1 MAAAL
6 VQLPRPALVSDS
18 DLQQARAAL
27 QHQDCPEVSVP
38 REFISLIVEEL
49 IHRRESHSEIAEVEH
64 ECSSLRRELR
74 KHIHINEAFQK
85 ELREIGEIITQVAHG
100 DLSQRARLHPLEMS
114 PDIATFKQT
123 INTMMDQL
131 QIFSQEVSKVA
142 REVGTEGVLG
152 GQANIE
158 GIQGI
163 WQELT
168 VNVNAM
174 ANNLTTQV
182 RDITTVTTAVAKGDL
197 TRKVQADCKGEILL
211 LKNIING
218 MVDQLRE
225 FAFEVSR
232 VAREVGSDGTLGGQA
247 VVHGVEGTWKNLTE
261 NVNCMASNLTQQ
273 VREIAKVTTA
283 VARGDLTMKVTA
295 DVKGE
300 ILDLKLTINAMVDR
314 LNRFAFEV
322 SRVAREVGTDGTLGG
337 QAQVENVEG
346 RWRDLTDNVNTMAQN
361 LTQQVRQISN
371 VTQAIARGDLS
382 TKIEVHAQGEIL
394 TLKETIN
401 RMVDGLS
408 QFAREVKIVARD
420 VGVRGKLGGQAK
432 LEGSYGIWRSISEDV
447 NIMADNLTS
456 QVRAFGEITEAAMS
470 GDFTKLITVS
480 ASGEMDDLKQK
491 INKMIWS
498 LRDSIQRNTA
508 AREAAELANRSKS
521 EFLANMSH
529 EIRTPMNGIIGL
541 SSLALDTDDLPAP
554 VRETLDMVHNL
565 ANSLLTIIDDILDIS
580 KIEANHLMIEKMPFS
595 LGSTVLGV
603 LKALAVETNEKALT
617 LSYTTDGNVPDF
629 LIGDAYR
636 LRQVM
641 LNLVGN
647 AIKFTDHGEI
657 CVTIKRA
664 ETNVCLE
671 SDETMFEFSVSDPG
685 IGIEESKLG
694 LIFDKFQQADGSM
707 TRKYGGTGLGLAIS
721 KRLVCLM
728 GGGIWVTSRV
738 GEGSKFSFTSRAK
751 LAQAPAGFAEQL
763 APYRGRRVL
772 LVDNGNWKDCPVSSM
787 LKDFGLEA
795 VVVHE
800 NELVSTQRRND
811 LGGSFDAMLVPSIE
825 AAAKLRADSTLS
837 LNPLVI
843 AAPSVTLLLKS
854 AGELGISSYATTKA
868 GTRPIDFWSGILP
881 ALGNRRNRISE
892 GISRSLAILL
902 AEDNDVNQKV
912 AVRILQKCNH
922 NVTVVENGLQAVKE
936 AQQHR
941 YDVILMDVSMPVMGG
956 FEATVKIRQHEKF
969 NCLPRTPIVALTAHA
984 MLGDRDKCIQAGMD
998 DYLSKPL
1005 NSNMMMQT
1013 ILKCASMNLVSAVEA

>member
-1 MAAAL
+1 MAAMMDTA
-6 VQLPRPALVSDS
+6 RPALVSDA
-18 DLQQARAAL
+18 DLMQARAAL
-27 QHQDCPEVSVP
+27 QHQQSPEVSVP
-38 REFISLIVEEL
+38 REFISLIVNEL
-49 IHRRESHSEIAEVEH
+49 INRRESHSSTAEIEH
-64 ECSSLRRELR
+64 ERSNLQKELR
-74 KHIHINEAFQK
+74 KQTHINEAFQK
-85 ELREIGEIITQVAHG
+85 ELGEIGEIITQVAHG
-100 DLSQRARLHPLEMS
+100 DLSQRARMHPLEMS

-131 QIFSQEVSKVA
+131 QVFSQEVSKVA
-142 REVGTEGVLG
+142 REVGKEGVLG
-152 GQANIE
+152 GQAKIE

-163 WQELT
+163 WHELT

-182 RDITTVTTAVAKGDL
+182 RDITAVTTAVAKGDL
-197 TRKVQADCKGEILL
+197 QRKVQADCKGEILL
-211 LKNIING
+211 LKNIINS

-232 VAREVGSDGTLGGQA
+232 VAREVGSDGVLGGQA
-247 VVHGVEGTWKNLTE
+247 VVHGVEGTWKNLTD
-261 NVNCMASNLTQQ
+261 NVNRMASNLTQQ
-273 VREIAKVTTA
+273 VREIADVTTA
-283 VARGDLTMKVTA
+283 VARGDLTKKVTA

-314 LNRFAFEV
+314 LNQFAFEV

-361 LTQQVRQISN
+361 LTLQVRQISN

-401 RMVDGLS
+401 SMMDGLGE
-408 QFAREVKIVARD
+408 FAGEVKGVARD
-420 VGVRGKLGGQAK
+420 VGVRGKLGGQANIA
-432 LEGSYGIWRSISEDV
+432 GSHGIWRSISEDV
-447 NIMADNLTS
+447 NTMADNLTS

-491 INKMIWS
+491 INKMISS

-541 SSLALDTDDLPAP
+541 SSLALDTDDLQAP
-554 VRETLDMVHNL
+554 VRDTLNMVHNL
-565 ANSLLTIIDDILDIS
+565 AISLLTIIDDILDIS
-580 KIEANHLMIEKMPFS
+580 KIEANHMIIEKTPFS
-595 LGSTVLGV
+595 LGATVFSV
-603 LKALAVETNEKALT
+603 LKALSVETNEKALG
-617 LSYTTDGNVPDF
+617 LVYTVDGEVPDY

-657 CVTIKRA
+657 RVTVKHA
-664 ETNVCLE
+664 HDDKCA
-671 SDETMFEFSVSDPG
+671 SDETAFQFSVSDPG
-685 IGIEESKLG
+685 IGIDESKLG

-707 TRKYGGTGLGLAIS
+707 TRRFGGTGLGLAIS
-721 KRLVCLM
+721 KRLVSLM
-728 GGGIWVTSRV
+728 GGDIW
-738 GEGSKFSFTSRAK
+738 
-751 LAQAPAGFAEQL
+751 LAQPPPSFADQL
-763 APYRGRRVL
+763 APHRGRRVL
-772 LVDNGNWKDCPVSSM
+772 FFDHGLARSFPIASV
-787 LKDFGLEA
+787 LIQLGLEP
-795 VVVHE
+795 VIVREEQLEGSQFKSDWGCTFDVILIE
-800 NELVSTQRRND
+800 NLE
-811 LGGSFDAMLVPSIE
+811 I
-825 AAAKLRADSTLS
+825 AAKLRACPDLQPI
-837 LNPLVI
+837 PLVI
-843 AAPSVTLLLKS
+843 TAYTVSLALKA
-854 AGELGISSYATTKA
+854 AGELGITSYITVPC
-868 GTRPIDFWSGILP
+868 RPIDLWNGILP
-881 ALGNRRNRISE
+881 ALGNRTTRTPS
-892 GISRSLAILL
+892 GYTRSLAILL

-912 AVRILQKCNH
+912 AVRILEKFNH

-936 AQQHR
+936 VKRHR
-941 YDVILMDVSMPVMGG
+941 YDVVLMDVQMPVMGG
-956 FEATVKIRQHEKF
+956 FEATGNIRQYEKM
-969 NCLPRTPIVALTAHA
+969 NGLPRTPIVALTAHA
-984 MLGDRDKCIQAGMD
+984 MLGDRDKCIEAGMD

-1005 NSNMMMQT
+1005 DSNRMMQT
-1013 ILKCASMNLVSAVEA
+1013 ILKCSAMNLASLPAIEG

>member
-1 MAAAL
+1 MAAL
-6 VQLPRPALVSDS
+6 VDSPRPALVSDA
-18 DLQQARAAL
+18 DLLQARAAL
-27 QHQDCPEVSVP
+27 QHQNSPDISVP

-49 IHRRESHSEIAEVEH
+49 IYRRESHSAIADVEH
-64 ECSSLRRELR
+64 ECSNLRKELR
-74 KHIHINEAFQK
+74 KHTHINEAFQK

-152 GQANIE
+152 GQANID

-211 LKNIING
+211 LKNIINS

-247 VVHGVEGTWKNLTE
+247 VVHGVEGTWKNLTD
-261 NVNCMASNLTQQ
+261 NVNRMASNLTQQ

-314 LNRFAFEV
+314 LNQFAFEV

-432 LEGSYGIWRSISEDV
+432 LDGSYGIWRSISEDV

-541 SSLALDTDDLPAP
+541 SSLALDTDDLAAP
-554 VRETLDMVHNL
+554 VRETLNMVHNL

-580 KIEANHLMIEKMPFS
+580 KIEANHMMIEKMPFS
-595 LGSTVLGV
+595 LGSTVFGV

-617 LSYTTDGNVPDF
+617 LSYTVDGNVPDF

-657 CVTIKRA
+657 RVTIRRA
-664 ETNVCLE
+664 ENCQYQE
-671 SDETMFEFSVSDPG
+671 DETMFEFSVTDPG

-707 TRKYGGTGLGLAIS
+707 TRRFGGTGLGLAIS
-721 KRLVCLM
+721 KRLVSLM
-728 GGGIWVTSRV
+728 GGDIWVTSRV

-751 LAQAPAGFAEQL
+751 LAQAPAGFSEQL

-772 LVDNGNWKDCPVSSM
+772 LVDNGDSEGCSVPTM
-787 LKDFGLEA
+787 LKDFGLEP
-795 VVVHE
+795 VVVSDG
-800 NELVSTQRRND
+800 ELVPGQTRKD
-811 LGGSFDAMLVPSIE
+811 LCGSFDAMLAPSLDT
-825 AAAKLRADSTLS
+825 AAKLRADANLS

-843 AAPSVTLLLKS
+843 VAPVVSLLLKS
-854 AGELGISSYATTKA
+854 AGELGVSSYVTTPC
-868 GTRPIDFWSGILP
+868 RPIDFWSGILP

-892 GISRSLAILL
+892 GITRSLAILL

-956 FEATVKIRQHEKF
+956 FEATVKIRQHEKL
-969 NCLPRTPIVALTAHA
+969 NSLPRTPIVALTAHA

-998 DYLSKPL
+998 EYLSKPL

-1013 ILKCASMNLVSAVEA
+1013 ILKCASMNLVSAIET

>member
-1 MAAAL
+1 MATL
-6 VQLPRPALVSDS
+6 VDVPRPALVSDA
-18 DLQQARAAL
+18 DLLQARAAL
-27 QHQDCPEVSVP
+27 QHQQSPEISVP

-49 IHRRESHSEIAEVEH
+49 IYRRESHSSIAEIEH
-64 ECSSLRRELR
+64 ECSHLRKELR
-74 KHIHINEAFQK
+74 KHTHINEAFQK

-100 DLSQRARLHPLEMS
+100 DLSQRARMHPLEMS
-114 PDIATFKQT
+114 PDIGTFKQT

-131 QIFSQEVSKVA
+131 QVFSQEVSKVA

-152 GQANIE
+152 GQAKIE

-163 WQELT
+163 WHELT

-211 LKNIING
+211 LKNIINS

-247 VVHGVEGTWKNLTE
+247 VVHGVEGTWKNLTD

-314 LNRFAFEV
+314 LNQFAFEV
-322 SRVAREVGTDGTLGG
+322 SRMAREVGTDGTLGG

-361 LTQQVRQISN
+361 LTMQVRQISN

-382 TKIEVHAQGEIL
+382 TKIEVHAQGEVL

-401 RMVDGLS
+401 SMVDGLGG
-408 QFAREVKIVARD
+408 FARELKGVARD
-420 VGVRGKLGGQAK
+420 VGVRGKLGGQANVD
-432 LEGSYGIWRSISEDV
+432 GSHGIWRSISEDV
-447 NIMADNLTS
+447 NTMADNLTS

-491 INKMIWS
+491 INKMISS

-541 SSLALDTDDLPAP
+541 SSLALDTDDLAAP
-554 VRETLDMVHNL
+554 VRETLNMVHNL
-565 ANSLLTIIDDILDIS
+565 AISLLTIIDDILDIS
-580 KIEANHLMIEKMPFS
+580 KIEANHMMIEKMPFS
-595 LGSTVLGV
+595 LGSTVFGV
-603 LKALAVETNEKALT
+603 LKALVVETNEKALT
-617 LSYTTDGNVPDF
+617 LSYNVDGCVSDY
-629 LIGDAYR
+629 LVGDAYR

-657 CVTIKRA
+657 QVSIKRH
-664 ETNVCLE
+664 EDCVCLP
-671 SDETMFEFSVSDPG
+671 DETMFEFSVSDPG

-707 TRKYGGTGLGLAIS
+707 TRRFGGTGLGLAIS
-721 KRLVCLM
+721 KRLVSLM
-728 GGGIWVTSRV
+728 GGDIWVTSEV
-738 GEGSKFSFTSRAK
+738 GKGSKFTFTSKVK
-751 LAQAPAGFAEQL
+751 LADAPLSFSEQL
-763 APYRGRRVL
+763 VSYRGRRVL
-772 LVDNGNWKDCPVSSM
+772 CVDDGLAGGFPIIEMLLELGLEPIIVNADQILPGQCHAEWGSSFDTILVSSIETAAKVRTDPSFAPIP
-787 LKDFGLEA
+787 L
-795 VVVHE
+795 VVVAPV
-800 NELVSTQRRND
+800 VS
-811 LGGSFDAMLVPSIE
+811 LI
-825 AAAKLRADSTLS
+825 
-837 LNPLVI
+837 
-843 AAPSVTLLLKS
+843 LKS
-854 AGELGISSYATTKA
+854 AGELGITSYITVPC
-868 GTRPIDFWSGILP
+868 RPIDLWNGILP
-881 ALGNRRNRISE
+881 ALGNRSNSTPE
-892 GISRSLAILL
+892 GFTRSLAILL

-912 AVRILQKCNH
+912 AVRILEKCNH
-922 NVTVVENGLQAVKE
+922 NVTVVENGLQAVAEVK
-936 AQQHR
+936 QHR
-941 YDVILMDVSMPVMGG
+941 YDVILMDVQMPVMGG
-956 FEATVKIRQHEKF
+956 FEATGKIRQHEKVS
-969 NCLPRTPIVALTAHA
+969 CLPRTPIVALTAHA

-998 DYLSKPL
+998 EYLSKPL
-1005 NSNMMMQT
+1005 NSNIMMQT
-1013 ILKCASMNLVSAVEA
+1013 ILKCAAMNLVSLPSSSS